1 MTTIKRMN
9 AGDRA
14 PGEGNNSGGDGIPS
28 MPIDMRLMLYA
39 DGELDAAGREEIEAL
54 LKKNADA
61 RRKLRGLRIT
71 SSVVRER
78 ALATDLGGDIA
89 SSVMAA
95 IDAGI
100 EAKPAQAQGGAKP
113 ITLLDARGAGSGRE
127 RPANDNSRGIFVLTA
142 IAVAAAAVMMVWGR
156 MGAEP
161 PQKAA
166 SSAPIM
172 TQAALVE
179 PPQKAS
185 AEEVAAA
192 PPSPQDVDS
201 EHGVE
206 VAAVD
211 FGAHMGT
218 IFYVPA
224 GTAVSNATTTVV
236 WVDDEVAGGK

>member
-14 PGEGNNSGGDGIPS
+14 PGEGNNSGGDAGPS
-28 MPIDMRLMLYA
+28 MPIDLRLMLYA
-39 DGELDAAGREEIEAL
+39 DGELDEAGCEEIEAL

-61 RRKLRGLRIT
+61 RRKLRGLRMASGI
-71 SSVVRER
+71 VREQ
-78 ALATDLGGDIA
+78 ALNTSLGGDIA
-89 SSVMAA
+89 SSVMSV

-100 EAKPAQAQGGAKP
+100 EQGTKQAQGGAKP
-113 ITLLDARGAGSGRE
+113 IALSDVRGAASGSGRA
-127 RPANDNSRGIFVLTA
+127 ANDNSRGIFTLAA
-142 IAVAAAAVMMVWGR
+142 IAVAAAAAMMFWGR

-161 PQKAA
+161 SQKAA
-166 SSAPIM
+166 ISAPTM
-172 TQAALVE
+172 TQAVAVE

-185 AEEVAAA
+185 AEEAAA
-192 PPSPQDVDS
+192 EPPSTDGDS
-201 EHGVE
+201 DEHGVE